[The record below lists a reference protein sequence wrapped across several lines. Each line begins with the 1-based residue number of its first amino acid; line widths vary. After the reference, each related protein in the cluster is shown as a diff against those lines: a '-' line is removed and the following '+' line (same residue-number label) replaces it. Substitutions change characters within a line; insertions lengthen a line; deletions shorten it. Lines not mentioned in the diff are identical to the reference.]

1 MSERPARPTTEATM
15 LHHVR
20 HWYHTLHALL
30 NQHEGRYMLPDDENA
45 YQYEQ
50 DERVLTFTLQDSDR
64 DRLLAP
70 LAERLEA
77 IEQRLAER
85 TEHEETLAASMSQ
98 AVQAVQRVQTVQAR
112 LDTIEQQI
120 TELTNLHTHL
130 LQTHASEQRALSE
143 QTARLATDQTQTRET
158 LQQMANDLQS
168 ELETLKKQVN
178 RSGKEQLK
186 ANSLTETQVERL
198 SEALT
203 MLHEA
208 DKRREQELLSLH
220 EQRHTEQA
228 AARREVVHAMLPVI
242 DSLEEAMRSGQQMLD
257 QLAQPEPAPA
267 PQPEQEESPGLFG
280 WLFGRPKKETSTPP
294 VVETEPPQPEADAT
308 QPEQPEQPPPRAPE
322 SMHEG
327 FSVWLEGLS
336 FVIQRMLDILA
347 AEDIHPIE
355 ALGYRFDPQ
364 RHMAVEVV
372 AAETD
377 TPDGTVVAEIRRGYM
392 EGKRVLR
399 HTEVV
404 VARKTT
410 PAHTQLPAPPPDSE
424 EPDEHRETTEEDPP
438 ENQTE
443 QQDGENGHSVWEHS
457 WKHKDKN

>member
-1 MSERPARPTTEATM
+1 
-15 LHHVR
+15 
-20 HWYHTLHALL
+20 
-30 NQHEGRYMLPDDENA
+30 MLPDDENA

-130 LQTHASEQRALSE
+130 LQTHASEQRVLSE

-257 QLAQPEPAPA
+257 QLAQPEPAPGATPEPAPA

-280 WLFGRPKKETSTPP
+280 WLFGRPKKETSSPP
-294 VVETEPPQPEADAT
+294 ATETEPLEPET
-308 QPEQPEQPPPRAPE
+308 KTTTRPEQPEQPPPRVPE

-347 AEDIHPIE
+347 AEDVHPIE

-457 WKHKDKN
+457 LKHKDKN

>member
-1 MSERPARPTTEATM
+1 
-15 LHHVR
+15 
-20 HWYHTLHALL
+20 
-30 NQHEGRYMLPDDENA
+30 MLPDDEKA

-85 TEHEETLAASMSQ
+85 TEHQETLAASMSQ
-98 AVQAVQRVQTVQAR
+98 AVQTVQTVQAR

-130 LQTHASEQRALSE
+130 LHTHASEQRALSE
-143 QTARLATDQTQTRET
+143 QTARLATDQTQTHET

-220 EQRHTEQA
+220 TQRHTEQA
-228 AARREVVHAMLPVI
+228 AARRDVVHAMLPVI

-257 QLAQPEPAPA
+257 QLAQPAMLRTTPEPTPT
-267 PQPEQEESPGLFG
+267 PQLEQEEAPGLFG
-280 WLFGRPKKETSTPP
+280 WLFGRPKKETSSPP
-294 VVETEPPQPEADAT
+294 ATETEPLQPDAKTTT
-308 QPEQPEQPPPRAPE
+308 QPEQPEQPPPRVPE

-347 AEDIHPIE
+347 AEDVHPMD

-424 EPDEHRETTEEDPP
+424 EPDEHRETTEEAPP
-438 ENQTE
+438 ENQSE
-443 QQDGENGHSVWEHS
+443 QQDGENGHSMWEHS
-457 WKHKDKN
+457 LKHKDKN